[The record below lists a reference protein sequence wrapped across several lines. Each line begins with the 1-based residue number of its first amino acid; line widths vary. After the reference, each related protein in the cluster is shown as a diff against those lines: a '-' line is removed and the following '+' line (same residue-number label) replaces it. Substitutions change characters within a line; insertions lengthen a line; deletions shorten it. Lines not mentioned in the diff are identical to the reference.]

1 MEHDKKNYV
10 FFPHYFSFLK
20 LKINEFV
27 PTQRAVS
34 SVNEFRKKLISQKHF
49 DWVIVK
55 LVLILDDQNSKIW
68 EIIPIIPP

>member
-1 MEHDKKNYV
+1 MN
-10 FFPHYFSFLK
+10 
-20 LKINEFV
+20 FV
-27 PTQRAVS
+27 PTQRAES

-68 EIIPIIPP
+68 EIIFIPP

>member
-1 MEHDKKNYV
+1 MEHEKLYV
-10 FFPHYFSFLK
+10 FSPLFFQLK
-20 LKINEFV
+20 LFYIFSNEFV
-27 PTQRAVS
+27 PTQRAES

-68 EIIPIIPP
+68 EIIFIPP